1 MNGACTRWAV
11 LYKHDQMPIEGCVY
25 ANKAKAIKRLKGM
38 ADPTKFTIGE
48 VCVMP
53 KELMMRLLDAFPG
66 SQPPKVA

>member
-1 MNGACTRWAV
+1 MSNPADKVERWSIDRLV
-11 LYKHDQMPIEGCVY
+11 PY

-53 KELMMRLLDAFPG
+53 KDLMMRLLDAIPG
-66 SQPPKVA
+66 GHLSKVA

>member
-25 ANKAKAIKRLKGM
+25 ANKAKAIKRMKGM
-38 ADPTKFTIGE
+38 SDPSKFTIAE

-53 KELMMRLLDAFPG
+53 KELMMRLLDAIPAVR
-66 SQPPKVA
+66 QLEVA

>member
-53 KELMMRLLDAFPG
+53 KELMMRLLDAIPG
-66 SQPPKVA
+66 SQTAKVA